1 MGRHADRRANRA
13 YHRRPYKRRVFGT
26 EERPRLSVFRSS
38 SHIYAQIINDDEAKT
53 LAAVSTRTP
62 KIQKAVKNTGDKSA
76 AEKVG
81 KELAK
86 RAKSAGVSKVV
97 FDRASFA
104 YHGRIKA
111 LADAARKGGLS
122 F

>member
-1 MGRHADRRANRA
+1 MGRHKDRRPNRA
-13 YHRRPYKRRVFGT
+13 FHRRPYRRRVFGT
-26 EERPRLSVFRSS
+26 EERPRLSVFRSGR
-38 SHIYAQIINDDEAKT
+38 HIYAQVINDDEAKT

-62 KIQKAVKNTGDKSA
+62 ELQKAISNTGDKSA

-81 KELAK
+81 KEIAK
-86 RAKSAGVSKVV
+86 RAKKVGVNKVV

-111 LADAARKGGLS
+111 LADAAREGGLS